1 MGFRLNRTYVLK
13 FSGDMEGA
21 EVKLRATSTATALDI
36 RASQDVPHL
45 VTLLAEHVIEWNLDG
60 PDGKPL
66 PIEAAAIMAGLEEA
80 VLAEILRQ
88 WYRAAVGITAPLDS
102 GSTDGEQF
110 PVESI
115 PME

>member
-13 FSGDMEGA
+13 FSGDMDGA
-21 EVKLRATSTATALDI
+21 EVKIRSTSTETALEM
-36 RASQDVPHL
+36 RTTKDVPRMAA
-45 VTLLAEHVIEWNLDG
+45 LLADHVTEWNLDG

-66 PIEAAAIMAGLEEA
+66 PIEAGAILADLEEV
-80 VLAEILRQ
+80 VLAEIMKQ
-88 WYRAAVGITAPLDS
+88 WYKAAVGITAPLDD
-102 GSTDGEQF
+102 GSTNGEPY